1 MLFGVHTVRRARA
14 SKKQRLGSEPKV
26 MPATKPILT
35 LDDSAD
41 AGLSD
46 ACNGIRQAAA
56 SMLLRTPLYSC
67 FFDEMFGPGFMPVS
81 PATKRRALLLLDPIV
96 MTDAYLFSRKVFH
109 RLLMRHGEGES
120 HDLSSVRRSFQAM
133 STLRSGMRDTGP
145 DAPPVVSEW
154 DPSKSN
160 KVAHAIAAAAVHSA
174 NTRQKQANRSKKLFA
189 RHADALKLQRLR
201 IFSACPPHT
210 RRRDAFV
217 IDLFARL
224 GIHEPPQPQTV
235 AQLIELAGLDDENTV
250 LGVRHQVERSNMP
263 VETNAMNRTSRTFLS
278 TLGSSHCPRALT
290 WRA

>member
-1 MLFGVHTVRRARA
+1 MEETAY
-14 SKKQRLGSEPKV
+14 
-26 MPATKPILT
+26 PATKPILT

-201 IFSACPPHT
+201 IFSACDIPLFYYIPLVACRIRVTKHMAPGEKKHAGSPRSLRRSLGRSSRPLRALAVT
-210 RRRDAFV
+210 RR
-217 IDLFARL
+217 
-224 GIHEPPQPQTV
+224 
-235 AQLIELAGLDDENTV
+235 
-250 LGVRHQVERSNMP
+250 
-263 VETNAMNRTSRTFLS
+263 
-278 TLGSSHCPRALT
+278 
-290 WRA
+290 